1 MRNLP
6 PNTIFSWSTVSNI
19 VKSNLSDNKGL
30 QITTTTTETCCLVF
44 FLVTCYLYL
53 LLLLFYFLL
62 YCNSLSLFVQIK
74 CNFCCAVCWHN
85 IWTWLSNFLVH
96 LDDTFLGGWAALFQ
110 LGAVGGRVYYS
121 LGVRDNCNWFT
132 RMQKRRKFN
141 MFFFYIHIYIYK
153 YIYNFFFYDKFV
165 CIAFRSSNA
174 NRLDEG
180 RGEFVCTRAV
190 VVAVVDVNATKLR
203 VRLHA
208 SAVFTRLK
216 WRPQMAECQQ
226 RWRQTAAHRNGA
238 AGKAQ
243 SWERMPKERERES
256 GRARAVV
263 FEWRERAQACQ
274 EQSSGQFT
282 KSESIWFLLLLFCLA
297 MFDWLWLTL
306 LFSFHLSLC
315 PYLRWDSIW
324 HSAFAVISA
333 ELRQRFTQIELC
345 QTVSVCVCELHCTK

>member
-174 NRLDEG
+174 NRLGEG

-243 SWERMPKERERES
+243 SWERMPERM
-256 GRARAVV
+256 G
-263 FEWRERAQACQ
+263 ERAQSY
-274 EQSSGQFT
+274 SSGESVRKRA
-282 KSESIWFLLLLFCLA
+282 KSTALDNSQKVRVYDFCCCCFVWRCLTGSGSRSCSLSIYLFVRISGETAFGIRPLQ
-297 MFDWLWLTL
+297 W
-306 LFSFHLSLC
+306 SRLS
-315 PYLRWDSIW
+315 WGSD
-324 HSAFAVISA
+324 
-333 ELRQRFTQIELC
+333 
-345 QTVSVCVCELHCTK
+345 LHK